1 MGNHYSPSAEK
12 EHKAL
17 ASVFDSQAHGFDIA
31 ASSLLPGTQLFVFLQ
46 IESKQISIFQST
58 NFGISDFTPFF
69 VFFSSS
75 DLGG

>member
-17 ASVFDSQAHGFDIA
+17 ASVFDSQAHGFDIT
-31 ASSLLPGTQLFVFLQ
+31 ASSLLPGT
-46 IESKQISIFQST
+46 KQISIFQST